1 MDRIEK
7 DSLGEI
13 AVPQDALWGAQTQRS
28 IENFQIGTEKMPLKL
43 IEALVQVKKAC
54 AIVNEEEGKLSSDK
68 GTSIQEACALV
79 LDNLNEYESQFPL
92 CLWQTGSGTQ
102 TNMNVNEV
110 LAHLASKTTPVH
122 PNDDVNLSQSSND
135 VFPTAMHIAA
145 YKEIQ
150 DQLLP
155 EMKKWLEVISALMER
170 YEGVIKIGR
179 THLQD
184 ATPLT
189 FAQEL
194 SGWRSMI
201 ENSLKAIKMS
211 SSTLLQLAIGGT
223 AVGTGVNASSDFG
236 VKISRELEK
245 ALGIPFVSDENK
257 FFALT
262 SHQPLSFVHGSL
274 RALASDLMKIAN
286 DIRWLAS
293 GPRSGLGELSLPVNE
308 PGSSIMPGKVN
319 PTQAEALTM
328 IAAQVMGNDTTIQV
342 AASQGNFELN
352 VYKPVI
358 IHNFLQ
364 TVGLLTDGMRS
375 FREKCLSGLT
385 VNTDRMD
392 ELVHRSLMLVT
403 ALTPHIGYE
412 KSAEIAHKALKKNTT
427 LEEAALSLE
436 YASKEELKQWLN
448 PNSMI

>member
-412 KSAEIAHKALKKNTT
+412 KSAEIAHKALKENTT

>member
-155 EMKKWLEVISALMER
+155 EMKQWLEVISTLMER

-201 ENSLKAIKMS
+201 ENSLKAIEMS

-412 KSAEIAHKALKKNTT
+412 KSAEIAHKALKENTT

>member
-155 EMKKWLEVISALMER
+155 EMKKWLEVISTLMER

-201 ENSLKAIKMS
+201 ENSLKAIEMS
-211 SSTLLQLAIGGT
+211 SSTLLKLAIGGT

-236 VKISRELEK
+236 VKVSRELEN

-293 GPRSGLGELSLPVNE
+293 GPRSGLGELSLPINE

-412 KSAEIAHKALKKNTT
+412 KSAEIAHKALKENTT

>member
-155 EMKKWLEVISALMER
+155 EMKQWLEVISTLMER

-211 SSTLLQLAIGGT
+211 SSSLLKLAIGGT

-236 VKISRELEK
+236 VKISRELEN

-403 ALTPHIGYE
+403 ALTPHIGYK
-412 KSAEIAHKALKKNTT
+412 KSAEIAHKALKENTT

>member
-201 ENSLKAIKMS
+201 ENSLKAIEMS

-236 VKISRELEK
+236 VKVSRELEK

-274 RALASDLMKIAN
+274 RALASDLMKTAN

-375 FREKCLSGLT
+375 FREKCLAGLT

-412 KSAEIAHKALKKNTT
+412 KSAEIAHKALKENTT

>member
-155 EMKKWLEVISALMER
+155 EMKKWLEVISALMEQ

-201 ENSLKAIKMS
+201 ENSLKAIEMS

-412 KSAEIAHKALKKNTT
+412 KSAEIAHKALKENTT

>member
-54 AIVNEEEGKLSSDK
+54 AIVNEEEGKLSSNK

-150 DQLLP
+150 DQLIP
-155 EMKKWLEVISALMER
+155 EMKQWLEVISTLMNR
-170 YEGVIKIGR
+170 YEGIIKIGR

-201 ENSLKAIKMS
+201 ENSLKAIEMS
-211 SSTLLQLAIGGT
+211 SSSLLKLAIGGT

-236 VKISRELEK
+236 VKVSRELEK
-245 ALGIPFVSDENK
+245 ALGISFVSDENK

-375 FREKCLSGLT
+375 FREKCLAGLT

-412 KSAEIAHKALKKNTT
+412 KSAEIAHKALKENKT

>member
-28 IENFQIGTEKMPLKL
+28 IENFHIGTEKMPLKL
-43 IEALVQVKKAC
+43 IEALIQVKKAC
-54 AIVNEEEGKLSSDK
+54 AIVNEEEGKLTSDK

-110 LAHLASKTTPVH
+110 LAHIASKGTSVH

-150 DQLLP
+150 NQLVP
-155 EMKKWLEVISALMER
+155 EMKQWIEVISTLMNR
-170 YEGVIKIGR
+170 YEGIIKIGR

-201 ENSLKAIKMS
+201 ENSLKAIEMS

-236 VKISRELEK
+236 VKVSRELEK

-412 KSAEIAHKALKKNTT
+412 KSAEIAHKALKENTT

>member
-201 ENSLKAIKMS
+201 ENSLKAIEMS

-274 RALASDLMKIAN
+274 RALAGDLMKIAN

-412 KSAEIAHKALKKNTT
+412 KSAEIAHKALKENTT

>member
-155 EMKKWLEVISALMER
+155 EMKKWLEVISTLMER

-201 ENSLKAIKMS
+201 ENSLKAIEMS
-211 SSTLLQLAIGGT
+211 SSTLLKLAIGGT
-223 AVGTGVNASSDFG
+223 AVGTGVNASSEFG
-236 VKISRELEK
+236 VKVSRELEN

-412 KSAEIAHKALKKNTT
+412 KSAEIAHKALKENTT

>member
-201 ENSLKAIKMS
+201 ENSLKAIEMS

-236 VKISRELEK
+236 VKVSRELEK

-375 FREKCLSGLT
+375 FREKCLAGLT

-412 KSAEIAHKALKKNTT
+412 KSAEIAHKALKDNTT

-436 YASKEELKQWLN
+436 YASKVELKQWLN

>member
-13 AVPQDALWGAQTQRS
+13 AVPQDGLWGAQTQRS

-150 DQLLP
+150 DQLIT
-155 EMKKWLEVISALMER
+155 EMKLWLEVISALMER

-201 ENSLKAIKMS
+201 ENSLKAIEMS
-211 SSTLLQLAIGGT
+211 SSTLLKLAIGGT

-236 VKISRELEK
+236 VKVSRELEK

-385 VNTDRMD
+385 VNTERMD
-392 ELVHRSLMLVT
+392 ELVRHSLMLVT

-412 KSAEIAHKALKKNTT
+412 KSAEIAHKALKENTT

-448 PNSMI
+448 PTSMI

>member
-201 ENSLKAIKMS
+201 ENSLKAIEMS

-236 VKISRELEK
+236 VKVSRELEK

-412 KSAEIAHKALKKNTT
+412 KSAEIAHKALKDNTT

>member
-79 LDNLNEYESQFPL
+79 LENLDEYESQFPL

-110 LAHLASKTTPVH
+110 LAHIASKGTSVH

-150 DQLLP
+150 NQLVP
-155 EMKKWLEVISALMER
+155 EMKQWIEVISTLMNR
-170 YEGVIKIGR
+170 YEGIIKIGR

-201 ENSLKAIKMS
+201 ENSLKAIEMS

-236 VKISRELEK
+236 VKVSRELEK

-412 KSAEIAHKALKKNTT
+412 KSAEIAHKALKENTT

>member
-375 FREKCLSGLT
+375 FREKCLAGLT

-412 KSAEIAHKALKKNTT
+412 KSAEIAHKALKENTT

>member
-110 LAHLASKTTPVH
+110 LAYLASKTTPVH

-155 EMKKWLEVISALMER
+155 EMKKWLEVISTLMER

-211 SSTLLQLAIGGT
+211 SSSLLKLAIGGT

-236 VKISRELEK
+236 VKVSRELEN

-293 GPRSGLGELSLPVNE
+293 GPRSGLGELSLPINE

-412 KSAEIAHKALKKNTT
+412 KSAEIAHKALKENTT

>member
-79 LDNLNEYESQFPL
+79 LENLDEYESQFPL

-110 LAHLASKTTPVH
+110 LAHLASKGTSVH

-150 DQLLP
+150 DQLIT
-155 EMKKWLEVISALMER
+155 EMKLWLEVISALMNR
-170 YEGVIKIGR
+170 YEGIIKIGR

-201 ENSLKAIKMS
+201 ENSLKAIEMS

-236 VKISRELEK
+236 VKVSRELEK

-375 FREKCLSGLT
+375 FREKCLAGLT
-385 VNTDRMD
+385 VNTDRVD

-412 KSAEIAHKALKKNTT
+412 KSAEIAHKALKENTT

>member
-155 EMKKWLEVISALMER
+155 EMKKWLEVISTLMER

-211 SSTLLQLAIGGT
+211 SSSLLKLAIGGT

-236 VKISRELEK
+236 VKVSRELEN

-412 KSAEIAHKALKKNTT
+412 KSAEIAHKALKENTT

>member
-79 LDNLNEYESQFPL
+79 LENLDEYESQFPL

-110 LAHLASKTTPVH
+110 LAHLASKGTSVH

-150 DQLLP
+150 NQLVP
-155 EMKKWLEVISALMER
+155 EMKQWIEVISTLMNR
-170 YEGVIKIGR
+170 YEGIIKIGR

-201 ENSLKAIKMS
+201 ENSLKAIEMS

-236 VKISRELEK
+236 VKVSRELEK

-412 KSAEIAHKALKKNTT
+412 KSAEIAHKALKENTT

>member
-150 DQLLP
+150 DQLIT
-155 EMKKWLEVISALMER
+155 EMKLWLEVISALMER

-201 ENSLKAIKMS
+201 ENSLKAIEMS

-236 VKISRELEK
+236 VKVSRELEK

-412 KSAEIAHKALKKNTT
+412 KSAEIAHKALKENTT